1 MLKQDAAGE
10 IPSEIMRW
18 KGLAERLPG
27 EFAGDVRVLA
37 PPAAQAEHAGLEAGG
52 ESESWA
58 EFIRNLGDVSLQG
71 KTVALFGLGDQ
82 RGYPDNFASG
92 LRPLYDA
99 LRARGATMI
108 GSWPNEGYEFSAS
121 SALEGERFVGLV
133 LDQDNQFDETET
145 RLATWL
151 EEIKPHLL

>member
-1 MLKQDAAGE
+1 
-10 IPSEIMRW
+10 
-18 KGLAERLPG
+18 
-27 EFAGDVRVLA
+27 
-37 PPAAQAEHAGLEAGG
+37 
-52 ESESWA
+52 
-58 EFIRNLGDVSLQG
+58 
-71 KTVALFGLGDQ
+71 VALFGLGDQ

-121 SALEGERFVGLV
+121 LALEGDRFVGLV
-133 LDQDNQFDETET
+133 LDQDNQFDQTDA

-151 EEIKPHLL
+151 EEIKPHLLWRWRVACRLPAQPRLAG

>member
-1 MLKQDAAGE
+1 
-10 IPSEIMRW
+10 
-18 KGLAERLPG
+18 
-27 EFAGDVRVLA
+27 
-37 PPAAQAEHAGLEAGG
+37 GG